1 MPVEVSSDAVSEGK
15 GIAEKAADDKTADDE
30 TEGNRYNVIRVK

>member
-15 GIAEKAADDKTADDE
+15 GIAEKAADDE
-30 TEGNRYNVIRVK
+30 TEGNRYNGVIRVK